1 MAWALSACRGCP
13 CHSSQRSG
21 VADVC
26 LQGVV
31 YQIWNAWLQGI
42 ARKERKL
49 EMQDEDGIEDGVL
62 L

>member
-1 MAWALSACRGCP
+1 MAWVLSACRGCP
-13 CHSSQRSG
+13 CQSSQRSV

-31 YQIWNAWLQGI
+31 YHFWNAWVQGI
-42 ARKERKL
+42 ARKEGKL
-49 EMQDEDGIEDGVL
+49 EMQDEDEIEDGVL